1 MLVVTS
7 DGDFHVI
14 SNEAELVHWRSSL
27 GQLGIIV
34 AVEMKL
40 QSESLAKIIGMNPT
54 DGQPIL
60 DPIKGGLQMSRD
72 TIPFVQPADVV
83 TTVQMIQNVTT
94 QVYTTLERY
103 DSVQFFFNAFT
114 TSLSE
119 YRTDFS
125 GPRFSE
131 NDGNFPNTTLT
142 EHYRIAT
149 EANPIKYQDSS
160 FAGGAMIE
168 LSAQSICSFVCVY
181 PVVRGRMNRAIQFH
195 PNSKLWCE
203 VPLSKPTRR

>member
-1 MLVVTS
+1 M
-7 DGDFHVI
+7 
-14 SNEAELVHWRSSL
+14 R
-27 GQLGIIV
+27 
-34 AVEMKL
+34 
-40 QSESLAKIIGMNPT
+40 SESLLQIIGVNPT

-60 DPIKGGLQMSRD
+60 DPTKGGLQMSRD

-142 EHYRIAT
+142 EQYRIAT
-149 EANPIKYQDSS
+149 EANQIKYQDSS
-160 FAGGAMIE
+160 FAGGAIIE

-181 PVVRGRMNRAIQFH
+181 PVVRGRMSRAIRFH
-195 PNSKLWCE
+195 PNRIPPSCCAKFLYRSQRGVDGE
-203 VPLSKPTRR
+203 SH